1 MRGIICIAMMFL
13 YCYSGNQ
20 KVNKSIANNES
31 IRLTAILKPAKQFC
45 EQRKLSTSVFFLVD
59 MHIHSGKKRFFAIDM
74 QHDSIIAS
82 GLVAHGVCGIFFSAT
97 AGFSNEPGL
106 GCSSLGR
113 YKIGNKYNGR
123 FGAAYKLHGLDSTN
137 SNAYKR
143 NVVLHSYY
151 EMPDDEIYPAHVPN
165 SQGCPMVSKHFFK
178 TLENMIDISKKPVL
192 LWMVK

>member
-1 MRGIICIAMMFL
+1 MRGIFCIAMMFL
-13 YCYSGNQ
+13 YCFPDNQ
-20 KVNKSIANNES
+20 KNNNNISNNEI
-31 IRLTAILKPAKQFC
+31 IRISAFSKSAKQFC
-45 EQRKLSTSVFFLVD
+45 EQRKYNTSVFFLVD
-59 MHIHSGKKRFFAIDM
+59 MQMHSGRKRFFAIDM
-74 QHDSIIAS
+74 GTDSVVAS

-97 AGFSNEPGL
+97 ASFSNEPGL

-151 EMPDDEIYPAHVPN
+151 EVPDIEIHPAHVCN
-165 SQGCPMVSKHFFK
+165 SLGCPMVSKNFFK
-178 TLENMIDISKKPVL
+178 TLANIIDTSKKPVL
-192 LWMVK
+192 LWIVN